1 MAGYHPGPV
10 APSIADGAP
19 LRHKGY
25 IFEFEVVEANLR
37 SLLPPPVD
45 VEPDGGQD
53 DDDDEEDGDDDGGRG
68 RSSGR
73 RNSPDLVLAIPAAVV
88 GLAAARRVVQTDAAV
103 LALADQ
109 RQGLGLLGG

>member
-1 MAGYHPGPV
+1 M
-10 APSIADGAP
+10 ID
-19 LRHKGY
+19 
-25 IFEFEVVEANLR
+25 LR

-88 GLAAARRVVQTDAAV
+88 HLAAAGGVVQADSAV
-103 LALADQ
+103 LTLAHQ
-109 RQGLGLLGG
+109 RQGLGLFSGCKLDSIINYTFVIHSILSFNQI

>member
-1 MAGYHPGPV
+1 MHGLQLMHNGRIYDA
-10 APSIADGAP
+10 
-19 LRHKGY
+19 
-25 IFEFEVVEANLR
+25 EVVEDNLR

-45 VEPDGGQD
+45 VEPDSGED

-73 RNSPDLVLAIPAAVV
+73 RNSPDLVLAITAAVV